1 MWQCRK
7 SVPPK
12 SFTFTL
18 RDRGGVS
25 QLTGRKEDI
34 RKRVVPERFFCVN
47 SKVCSSESEGITVRC
62 GKTDAWRTGAS
73 GE

>member
-1 MWQCRK
+1 MIFLKYIVMWQCRK

-34 RKRVVPERFFCVN
+34 RKRVVPERFCLRHQQ
-47 SKVCSSESEGITVRC
+47 GLQ
-62 GKTDAWRTGAS
+62 
-73 GE
+73 

>member
-1 MWQCRK
+1 M
-7 SVPPK
+7 PPK

-25 QLTGRKEDI
+25 QLMGRKEDI
-34 RKRVVPERFFCVN
+34 RKRVVPERFLCVII
-47 SKVCSSESEGITVRC
+47 KVCSSESEGITVRC